1 MRRPA
6 LTDRPLPLGDS
17 LEDRTLVEVTAIEGM
32 PDRPDKCVETANAQ
46 HEKIGVKMIHGPWRF
61 EYDTTTWIPSITGA
75 SPGVHVGL
83 QFVDPTGLRDGKARV
98 T

>member
-6 LTDRPLPLGDS
+6 LTEGPLPLGDP

-32 PDRPDKCVETANAQ
+32 PDRPEKIFETANAQ

-61 EYDTTTWIPSITGA
+61 ESDTPI
-75 SPGVHVGL
+75 
-83 QFVDPTGLRDGKARV
+83 R
-98 T
+98 